1 MSRRTP
7 TRDTGDTPRCV
18 LRRTIAEGKLTLA
31 PGVYDGLSAVIAQA
45 AGFGAVYASGGAIAR
60 STGVPDV
67 GLLTMSEVLARTKQ
81 IVDAVACPVIA
92 DIDTGYGGS
101 LNIART
107 VRDFEQI
114 GVAALHLEDQE
125 NPKRCGH
132 YDGKTTVTPAT
143 MVARLRAALDARS
156 DPDLIVIARTDARA
170 AEGLAGAIERAK
182 LYAAN
187 GADMIFVEAPQSEE
201 EVLAVANALDAP
213 LVINMF
219 AGGKT
224 PLMRA
229 DTLQEIGY
237 ALMIVPSDLQRAAIA
252 AMQRAADVLFS
263 EGSTAS
269 IAERMVSF
277 SDRERLIRLESYR
290 AVEDRYNAL
299 EQGD

>member
-1 MSRRTP
+1 MSRLSASGANADPSR
-7 TRDTGDTPRCV
+7 RA
-18 LRRTIAEGKLTLA
+18 LRRSIEGGKLTVA
-31 PGVYDGLSAVIAQA
+31 PGVYDGLSAVIVQA

-132 YDGKTTVTPAT
+132 YDGKTTVTRAV
-143 MVARLRAALDARS
+143 MVARLEAALDART

-170 AEGLAGAIERAK
+170 AEGLDAAIERAK
-182 LYAAN
+182 VYAAT
-187 GADMIFVEAPQSEE
+187 GADMIFVEAPQSED
-201 EVLAVANALDAP
+201 EVVSIANALETP

-224 PLMRA
+224 PLMGA
-229 DTLQEIGY
+229 ETLEAIGY
-237 ALMIVPSDLQRAAIA
+237 ALMIVPSDLQRAAITSMQHA
-252 AMQRAADVLFS
+252 ARVLFA

-277 SDRERLIRLESYR
+277 ADREALIGLDGYR
-290 AVEDRYNAL
+290 ALEDRYNAL
-299 EQGD
+299 ERAD

>member
-1 MSRRTP
+1 MNQLAPTGATADAPRR
-7 TRDTGDTPRCV
+7 V
-18 LRRTIAEGKLTLA
+18 LRRSIAKGKLTVA
-31 PGVYDGLSAVIAQA
+31 PGVYDGLSAVIVQA
-45 AGFGAVYASGGAIAR
+45 AGFGAAYASGGAIAR

-101 LNIART
+101 LNIARA

-132 YDGKTTVTPAT
+132 YDGKATVTTAA
-143 MVARLRAALDARS
+143 MVARLQAALDART
-156 DPDLIVIARTDARA
+156 DRDLIVIARTDARA
-170 AEGLAGAIERAK
+170 TEGLDGAIERAK
-182 LYAAN
+182 VYAAT

-201 EVLAVANALDAP
+201 EVVAIAGALDTP

-229 DTLQEIGY
+229 DTLEALGY
-237 ALMIVPSDLQRAAIA
+237 ALMVVPSDLQRAAIA
-252 AMQRAADVLFS
+252 SMQHVAHVLYA

-277 SDRERLIRLESYR
+277 ADREELVGLDGYR
-290 AVEDRYNAL
+290 ALEDRYNVL
-299 EQGD
+299 EQAE